1 VDLLLNVRRDDHGAT
16 VEVAGEIDHYSSTQL
31 LDCVLCA
38 MREHGARL
46 AVDLADVTFMDCGG
60 VDVLL
65 ALRRR
70 SHLLGGYLSVVSA
83 SAPVRRLLTVLD
95 MNGVFPPAES
105 SEVDTT
111 CDEES
116 HYDTASCP
124 HRRAYRHHPRVPVS

>member
-16 VEVAGEIDHYSSTQL
+16 VDVAGEIDHHSSTQL
-31 LDCVLCA
+31 LDCALCA
-38 MREHGARL
+38 IREHGPRL

-65 ALRRR
+65 AVRRR

-83 SAPVRRLLTVLD
+83 SAPVRRLLAILD
-95 MNGVFPPAES
+95 MDAVLTAPES
-105 SEVDTT
+105 SEVDTHAMRS
-111 CDEES
+111 S
-116 HYDTASCP
+116 HYGTASCP